1 MAVTLFIP
9 DFRQR
14 FEAAGQPRLPALERM
29 VSRAVAREA
38 PTEEAFLA
46 PLFGLELRQ
55 LAPAPFMHLADS
67 GAADGRYRLCADF
80 VHLAPDRDQLVLLP
94 ESLLQAV
101 PEEIAALAAAFNGL
115 YGAEGWKLEL
125 TPWGRSYL
133 QCPTSLDVATSR
145 PDAAAG
151 QAVLEY
157 MPQGADA
164 VQLKQLMNETQMLF
178 HAHAVNRA
186 RDDAGRPLINSLW
199 LWGGGTLPKAGAAHA
214 PRSILGELSL
224 LRGLALWADRIPE
237 AAALADMG
245 DDVLLGLAAKDPG
258 ALERGWLEP
267 LFTRLKSGSFKQ
279 LVLYLGGFG
288 LFALD
293 TRAARRFW
301 RRAGPLMAV
310 HP

>member
-1 MAVTLFIP
+1 MASTVFIP
-9 DFRQR
+9 DFRR
-14 FEAAGQPRLPALERM
+14 GFEAAGGPRLPALERM
-29 VSRAVAREA
+29 VARAVARKA
-38 PTEEAFLA
+38 PTEEEFLA
-46 PLFGLELRQ
+46 PLFGLKPQQ
-55 LAPAPFMHLADS
+55 LAPAPVMHLADS

-125 TPWGRSYL
+125 TPRGRSYL
-133 QCPTSLDVATSR
+133 QCPLPLDVATSR

-164 VQLKQLMNETQMLF
+164 VRLKQLMNESQMLF

-186 RDDAGRPLINSLW
+186 REDAGRPLINSLW
-199 LWGGGTLPKAGAAHA
+199 LWGGGVLPKGGAAHA
-214 PRSILGELSL
+214 PRRILGELSL
-224 LRGLALWADRIPE
+224 LRGLALWAGRAPE
-237 AAALADMG
+237 DAALAVMG
-245 DDVLLGLAAKDPG
+245 DDVLLGLPATDPG
-258 ALERGWLEP
+258 ALERDWLQP
-267 LFTRLKSGSFKQ
+267 LFTRLKSGSFRH
-279 LVLYLGGFG
+279 LALYLGGFG
-288 LFALD
+288 LFELD

-301 RRAGPLMAV
+301 RRAGPLTMV